1 MIASALADNLLTAPV
16 VAFVIA
22 LIATLLKFDIRLPDS
37 MYPVLSTF
45 LLLAIGLKGG
55 RSLAQSSVSDLWMP
69 LLGALLLGIIT
80 PLIAFFLF
88 RNVGKINI
96 TNSAALAAHYGSVSA
111 VTYTVV
117 ITSLETREISYEG
130 FVAGLLAILEIVGIV
145 IALYLARKENTNSNW
160 KEGLSEVI
168 RGRSIAFLVVGMLI
182 GLIVGD
188 ERLRPTDGVFVQL
201 FAGALLLFLIEMGV
215 LAAERLRDIRSAG
228 IQVLV
233 LGIAIPIINGI
244 FGAVVGS
251 AVGLST
257 GGIAVLATL
266 AASASYIAA
275 PAAVRIALPHAS
287 PGLYVTAS
295 LGVTFPFNLVL
306 GIPLYIAIAER
317 LS

>member
-22 LIATLLKFDIRLPDS
+22 LIATLLKFDLRLPEA
-37 MYPVLSTF
+37 MYPILSTF

-55 RSLAQSSVSDLWMP
+55 RSLAESSFTDLWKP
-69 LLGALLLGIIT
+69 LLGALLLGVLT
-80 PLIAFFLF
+80 PLVAFFLF
-88 RNVGKINI
+88 RALGKIDI

-111 VTYTVV
+111 VTFTVV
-117 ITSLETREISYEG
+117 ITSLDTQEISYEG
-130 FVAGLLAILEIVGIV
+130 FVAGLLAILEIVGIIV
-145 IALYLARKENTNSNW
+145 ALFLARKENSSAHW

-168 RGRSIAFLVVGMLI
+168 RGRSIAFLVAGMLI

-201 FAGALLLFLIEMGV
+201 FAGALALFLIEMGV
-215 LAAERLRDIRSAG
+215 LAAERLRDIRNAG
-228 IQVLV
+228 LQVLF
-233 LGIAIPIINGI
+233 LGIAIPIINGSL
-244 FGAVVGS
+244 GAVVGS

-275 PAAVRIALPHAS
+275 PAAVRIALPQAS

>member
-1 MIASALADNLLTAPV
+1 MIAYALADNLLTAPV
-16 VAFVIA
+16 IAFVVA
-22 LIATLLKFDIRLPDS
+22 LIATLFKFDLRLPDL
-37 MYPVLSTF
+37 MYAVLSTF

-55 RSLAQSSVSDLWMP
+55 RSLAEASMSDIWKP
-69 LLGALLLGIIT
+69 LLGALILGVVT

-88 RNVGKINI
+88 RALGKIDI

-111 VTYTVV
+111 VTFTVV
-117 ITSLETREISYEG
+117 ITTLESRGISYEG

-145 IALYLARKENTNSNW
+145 VALYLARKESSEANW

-168 RGRSIAFLVVGMLI
+168 RGRSIAFLVAGMLI

-188 ERLRPTDGVFVQL
+188 ERLRTTDGVFVQL
-201 FAGALLLFLIEMGV
+201 FVGALVLFLIEMGV

-228 IQVLV
+228 LKLLI
-233 LGIAIPIINGI
+233 LGIAIPIINGSI
-244 FGAVVGS
+244 GAIVGS
-251 AVGLST
+251 TVGLST

-266 AASASYIAA
+266 GASASYIAA
-275 PAAVRIALPHAS
+275 PAAVRIALPNAS

-295 LGVTFPFNLVL
+295 LGITFPFNLVV
-306 GIPLYIAIAER
+306 GIPLYIAIAEK

>member
-16 VAFVIA
+16 IAFVVA
-22 LIATLLKFDIRLPDS
+22 LIATLFKFDVRLPDS

-55 RSLAQSSVSDLWMP
+55 RSLVEASMSDIWKP
-69 LLGALLLGIIT
+69 LLGALILGVVT

-88 RNVGKINI
+88 RALGKIDI

-111 VTYTVV
+111 VTFTVV
-117 ITSLETREISYEG
+117 ITTLESRGISYEG

-145 IALYLARKENTNSNW
+145 VALYLARKENSEANW

-168 RGRSIAFLVVGMLI
+168 RGRSIAFLVAGMLI

-201 FAGALLLFLIEMGV
+201 FAGALVLFLIEMGV

-228 IQVLV
+228 LKLLI
-233 LGIAIPIINGI
+233 LGIAIPIINGTI
-244 FGAVVGS
+244 GAIVGS
-251 AVGLST
+251 TVGLST

-266 AASASYIAA
+266 GASASYIAA
-275 PAAVRIALPHAS
+275 PAAVRIALPNAS

-295 LGVTFPFNLVL
+295 LGITFPFNLVV
-306 GIPLYIAIAER
+306 GIPLYIAIAEK